1 MSTVGIVG
9 LGLIGGSMAK
19 AYAQAGWTVLG
30 DDRDRVMLDF
40 ARMSGAVHGLL
51 DAETVKTCDLLL
63 LAIPPQ
69 AAVEDLRKRAPD
81 LAPSTLV
88 IDLCGTKRVV
98 CEAIFPLAQ
107 QYGFTYVGGHP
118 MAGTHNAGFKY
129 ARANLFKGAPMVL
142 VPPEG
147 HDMALLQ
154 RVKEALEPAGFG
166 KLSVTTAEAHDR
178 MIAFTSQMCHVVS
191 NAYMK
196 SPTAR
201 QHKGFSAG
209 SYKDLTRVA
218 WLNPAMWAELM
229 LENRDCMLYEMDV
242 LIQNLNAYRQA
253 IADDDFAALSA
264 LLDEGRKIK
273 EEVDGR

>member
-98 CEAIFPLAQ
+98 CEALFPLAQ

-242 LIQNLNAYRQA
+242 LIENLKAYRQA

>member
-51 DAETVKTCDLLL
+51 DSETVKTCDLLL

-98 CEAIFPLAQ
+98 CEALFPLAQ

-147 HDMALLQ
+147 HDMTLLQ